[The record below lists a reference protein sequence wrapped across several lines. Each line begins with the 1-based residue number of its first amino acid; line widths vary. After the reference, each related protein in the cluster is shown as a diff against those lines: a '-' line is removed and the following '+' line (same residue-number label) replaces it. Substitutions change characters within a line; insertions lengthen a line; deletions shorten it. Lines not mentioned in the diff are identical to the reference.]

1 MKVNNAS
8 NERNKLR
15 YNLTTVL
22 VYAMGVVLLLQL
34 FNLQIVHGAEYREQS
49 NTRLTRE
56 TTVESARGLILDS
69 TGNELA
75 SIKMQFNIKLYKTQF
90 SPLN

>member
-34 FNLQIVHGAEYREQS
+34 FNLQIVNGQKYREQS
-49 NTRLTRE
+49 NTRLSRE
-56 TTVESARGLILDS
+56 STLQAARGNFLDR
-69 TGNELA
+69 TGSVLA
-75 SIKMQFNIKLYKTQF
+75 STTTATKLELYKTKID
-90 SPLN
+90 N